1 LLTAAIALLAAMT
14 MATVAA
20 CGDDDEDGVSPAALE
35 ERLFPES
42 ELRRLDLEV
51 DRTFT
56 WDNPTDF
63 TVQGLFLPEA
73 TPPSDAIETI
83 DDAGFEAAA
92 GQFLRDAFG
101 VGVAQFESEEG
112 ANEVRDYLHE
122 QDLQQPC
129 YAACVVE
136 PREFE
141 LEGIPGATAVAQL
154 PVEGELPP
162 GTGPPFQRYVVE
174 FTIGPYLYVGDAS
187 GPPRLDLESR
197 FEEGVKALYDHV
209 KDLSAEG

>member
-1 LLTAAIALLAAMT
+1 MLPAAIALLVAVA

-20 CGDDDEDGVSPAALE
+20 CGDDDEGGVSPEALE
-35 ERLFPES
+35 EHLFPKS
-42 ELRRLDLEV
+42 ELQRLDLEV
-51 DRTFT
+51 ERTFA

-73 TPPSDAIETI
+73 TPPSESIELI
-83 DDAGFEAAA
+83 DDAGFEAGA
-92 GQFLRDAFG
+92 GQFLGRG
-101 VGVAQFESEEG
+101 SSVGVAQFQSEEG

-141 LEGIPGATAVAQL
+141 LEGIPDAQAVAQL
-154 PVEGELPP
+154 PTEGEPP
-162 GTGPPFQRYVVE
+162 PDSGPPFERYVVE
-174 FTIGPYLYVGDAS
+174 FTVGSFLYVGDAS
-187 GPPRLDLESR
+187 GPPGGDLRSQFVEAAN
-197 FEEGVKALYDHV
+197 ALYDHV
-209 KDLSAEG
+209 KDLPR